1 VAIEHPESDA
11 GTIARAGVAER
22 SGRRGTEGKSPH
34 RGAMLGSAMPS
45 TPAQKFVCPRCRTA
59 FDEPGLFCA
68 HCGADMT
75 HASPLEAAQRA
86 EESAGPPATSGR
98 GGEPEAT
105 DRRLSDSNRA
115 WLGKVVDGRYRVLEV
130 IGRGG
135 MGVVY
140 RVEHLRMGKI
150 AAMKVLHRDLAQDP
164 EIVQRFERE
173 AAAISKLHHPHTVQV
188 FDFGNAQGA
197 LYLIMEYVR
206 GLDLAHIIQRDGPI
220 PWPRCAPLL
229 AQICGALQEAH
240 ELGIVH
246 RDLKPENVLI
256 TRTTGG
262 RDYAK
267 VLDFGLAKLDQ
278 RGVPSRE
285 TERNAIVGTPYFMA
299 PEQIRGDEV
308 GPRTDIYAFGSLMFE
323 LLTGEH
329 LYTGST
335 AVGVLTKHLTA
346 APDAPSQRAPRLSIP
361 PAVDHLCRKALAR
374 DPDARWQT
382 AGELGEAIEEVYGDT
397 VHDATGG
404 GGRPGS
410 RGLAGGRLV
419 LEHDERASDLR
430 LRRSDIDAFERSLRR
445 QRVLVAAGTMFVALA
460 AIGAGGW
467 VMLRE
472 PPPLREEHEPND
484 DTAHANRIEPGMPVT
499 GFLGKRHSPTE
510 PDRDVYL
517 VPWQSG
523 SRRVVTVRV
532 TGLPNIDV
540 DLSVNDGDG
549 QHGATVDENGVGA
562 GEVLH
567 RRQVDGPVVIT
578 VGEAIARGAQPV
590 ENVSDPYTLTVTEE
604 TLAGETEPNNLE
616 ADANPLVLTEELR
629 GYLDTRDDI
638 DLLRWT
644 GDAGSYHIVVRSD
657 GVPMVWRLPDGKTRT
672 PGAAEID
679 LHKGDVIRL
688 ERTDRG
694 SGKSAPVGEGAWS
707 VVVTR

>member
-1 VAIEHPESDA
+1 
-11 GTIARAGVAER
+11 
-22 SGRRGTEGKSPH
+22 
-34 RGAMLGSAMPS
+34 MM
-45 TPAQKFVCPRCRTA
+45 
-59 FDEPGLFCA
+59 
-68 HCGADMT
+68 
-75 HASPLEAAQRA
+75 HASPLEAAQSPPDPA
-86 EESAGPPATSGR
+86 MSEPVGDPGGTGTGGTGPSDR
-98 GGEPEAT
+98 LL
-105 DRRLSDSNRA
+105 DRRLTDSNRT

-164 EIVQRFERE
+164 EVVQRFERE

-206 GLDLAHIIQRDGPI
+206 GLDLARLITRDGPI

-229 AQICGALQEAH
+229 AQIAGALQEAH

-278 RGVPSRE
+278 RGAPTRE

-308 GPRTDIYAFGSLMFE
+308 DARTDIYSFGALMFE

-329 LYTGST
+329 LYSGST

-346 APDAPSQRAPRLSIP
+346 DPDAPSMRAPKLAIP
-361 PAVDHLCRKALAR
+361 PAVDHVCRKALAR
-374 DPDARWQT
+374 DPRARWQT
-382 AGELGEAIEEVYGDT
+382 AAELAEAIEEIYRET
-397 VHDATGG
+397 VHDSTGSG
-404 GGRPGS
+404 SRPGS
-410 RGLAGGRLV
+410 RSLGGGRLV
-419 LEHDERASDLR
+419 LEGDEGASDLR
-430 LRRSDIDAFERSLRR
+430 LRRSDIDAFERGLKR
-445 QRVLVAAGTMFVALA
+445 QRVVVLGGAGALAAAAVAAGVVLLSR
-460 AIGAGGW
+460 GA
-467 VMLRE
+467 
-472 PPPLREEHEPND
+472 PTLREEREPND
-484 DTAHANRIEPGMPVT
+484 EVGQANRIAPGTAVT
-499 GFLGKRHSPTE
+499 GYLGKRHSPTE
-510 PDRDVYL
+510 PDRDVYV
-517 VPWQSG
+517 VPWPTG
-523 SRRVVTVRV
+523 SRRVVTVAV
-532 TGLPNIDV
+532 SGLPNIDV
-540 DLSVNDGDG
+540 NLSVNDGDG
-549 QHGATVDENGVGA
+549 LHGATVDEAGVGA

-567 RRQVDGPVVIT
+567 RRQVDGPIVIT
-578 VGEAIARGAQPV
+578 VGETLGKDQRIPI

-604 TLAGETEPNNLE
+604 TLAGEAEPNNMD

-629 GYLDTRDDI
+629 GYLDTRLDV

-644 GDAGSYHIVVRSD
+644 GETGNYNIVVRAD
-657 GVPMVWRLPDGKTRT
+657 GVPLVWRIPDGKART
-672 PGAAEID
+672 PGAAAIA
-679 LHKGDVIRL
+679 LHKGDLIRL

-694 SGKSAPVGEGAWS
+694 GTGPLAGRDGQWS

>member
-1 VAIEHPESDA
+1 
-11 GTIARAGVAER
+11 
-22 SGRRGTEGKSPH
+22 
-34 RGAMLGSAMPS
+34 MLGAAMSS
-45 TPAQKFVCPRCRTA
+45 TPAQKFVCPRCRTS
-59 FDEPGLFCA
+59 FDRPCRFCA
-68 HCGADMT
+68 ECGADMT

-86 EESAGPPATSGR
+86 AASADPTAGGR
-98 GGEPEAT
+98 EPDLV
-105 DRRLSDSNRA
+105 DRRLSDSNRT

-150 AAMKVLHRDLAQDP
+150 AAMKVLHRDLAHDP

-197 LYLIMEYVR
+197 LYLIMEYVH

-278 RGVPSRE
+278 RGAPTRE
-285 TERNAIVGTPYFMA
+285 TERNQIVGTPYYMA

-308 GPRTDIYAFGSLMFE
+308 GPRADIYAFGSLMFE
-323 LLTGEH
+323 LLTGQH

-346 APDAPSQRAPRLSIP
+346 EPDAPSARAPRLGIP
-361 PAVDHLCRKALAR
+361 TAVDQLCRKALAR
-374 DPDARWQT
+374 DPAARWRN
-382 AGELGEAIEEVYGDT
+382 AAELGEAIEQVYGDT
-397 VHDATGG
+397 VHDAAGG
-404 GGRPGS
+404 SGRGS
-410 RGLAGGRLV
+410 RALAGGRLV
-419 LEHDERASDLR
+419 LEHDERSSDLR
-430 LRRSDIDAFERSLRR
+430 LRRSDIDAFERGLRR
-445 QRVLVAAGTMFVALA
+445 RRALVLGGSVAIALGGIAAGAAL
-460 AIGAGGW
+460 
-467 VMLRE
+467 VMRE
-472 PPPLREEHEPND
+472 PPPLREEREPND
-484 DTAHANRIEPGMPVT
+484 DTAHANRVAAGVPIT

-510 PDRDVYL
+510 PDRDVYV
-517 VPWQSG
+517 VPWPSG
-523 SRRVVTVRV
+523 SRRTVTVAV

-540 DLSVNDGDG
+540 TLGVTDGDG
-549 QHGATVDENGVGA
+549 LHGATIDENGAGA
-562 GEVLH
+562 GEILH
-567 RRQVDGPVVIT
+567 RRLVDGPLVIT
-578 VGEAIARGAQPV
+578 VGEALGKDQLPV
-590 ENVSDPYTLTVTEE
+590 ENVSDPYTLTVTED
-604 TLAGETEPNNLE
+604 TLAGETEPNNGE
-616 ADANPLVLTEELR
+616 ADANPLALTEEMR
-629 GYLDTRDDI
+629 GYLDTRDDV

-644 GDAGSYHIVVRSD
+644 GDTGTYHIVVRSD
-657 GVPMVWRLPDGKTRT
+657 GGALVWRLPDGQART
-672 PGAAEID
+672 PGAASIE
-679 LHKGDVIRL
+679 LHQGDVIRL

-694 SGKSAPVGEGAWS
+694 GKGAPGGEHRWS